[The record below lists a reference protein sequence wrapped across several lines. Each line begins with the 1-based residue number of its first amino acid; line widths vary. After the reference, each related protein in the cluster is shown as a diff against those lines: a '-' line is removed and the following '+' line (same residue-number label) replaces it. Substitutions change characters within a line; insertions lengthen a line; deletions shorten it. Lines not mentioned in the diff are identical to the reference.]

1 MSPMNKE
8 EVKVIKANYRL
19 QQKVGAGPL
28 DAKAVQQSQSVID
41 HNEVDFGP
49 LGLSIL
55 KKLAE
60 ALETAKTS
68 SATTK
73 DIKQMMTTPVMELK
87 AHAAI
92 FHYTLIGNLANIMLN
107 FLEAIVAVD
116 SDALD
121 IVKAHHD
128 SLHMIIVRG
137 MKGTGGEGGK
147 ILTSE
152 LQQACDRYY
161 NKKFGK

>member
-1 MSPMNKE
+1 MNKE
-8 EVKVIKANYRL
+8 EAKVIKANYRL

-28 DAKAVQQSQSVID
+28 DARAVQQSQQVIE
-41 HNEVDFGP
+41 NNQVDFGP

-55 KKLAE
+55 NKLADAVE
-60 ALETAKTS
+60 HAKTS
-68 SATTK
+68 NATTK

-107 FLEAIVAVD
+107 FLEAIVVVD
-116 SDALD
+116 ADAID

-147 ILTSE
+147 ILAME

-161 NKKFGK
+161 HKKFGK